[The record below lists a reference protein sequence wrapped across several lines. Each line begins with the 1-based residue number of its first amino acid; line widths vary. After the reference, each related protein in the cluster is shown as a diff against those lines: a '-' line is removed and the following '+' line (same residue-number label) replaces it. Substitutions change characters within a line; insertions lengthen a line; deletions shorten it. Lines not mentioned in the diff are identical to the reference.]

1 MNTAK
6 VDSGTLDRS
15 APDEPEHLAL
25 VDGPPPDHAAWVAA
39 VDQVLRRARRIADT
53 APAGAGVE
61 ALTWSTPD
69 GIAVRPL
76 YTADDAAELPDAGVP
91 GVRPFVRGSRP
102 GGAVPDGWDVRT
114 WHADPD
120 PREAVLADLANG
132 ATSIWL
138 AVGAAGTAVADLP
151 KALDGVLLDL
161 APVVL
166 DASAS
171 PAEAEAAA
179 QAYLELG
186 SARVGPAALLGT
198 LGLDPVGVRARTGS
212 GPDVGSVVPLALRV
226 SRDFPLVRAVVVD
239 GLPVH
244 AAGGSDAQE
253 LGYVVSAGVAY
264 LRALTAAGLGVDAA
278 ARLLELRIAV
288 TAEQFPTVAKL
299 RAARRLWAR
308 VLEASGAELD
318 TAAGPVPAVHA
329 VASPTMYTRR
339 DPYVNLLRGTVAGFA
354 AGVGGADAVTVAPFD
369 AALGSSTPFSR
380 RIARNTQSLL
390 VMEAHL
396 ARVIDPA
403 GGSWFVES
411 LTDELARAAWAF
423 FQELE
428 AAGGVVAALDS
439 GLVADRTA
447 AVRAGR
453 EKRGR
458 DPPGARDRRQRVPR
472 PAREAGAPLRP
483 GPARGPGTGSGPGVC
498 PCTGPRP
505 RTRRSATGPTRTSPP
520 PAPGRARSSR
530 PSARWPPTPRAP
542 GSPATC
548 CTPGGSTPSTRGP
561 PRPSTTWSPPSG
573 RRARPSRCC
582 ARPTRSTPSAPR
594 PSSPACAPRGR
605 GTCCS
610 RARHGWTVS
619 TGTWP
624 RAATPSPCCDGVYA
638 GRLDPDEEV
647 AR

>member
-1 MNTAK
+1 
-6 VDSGTLDRS
+6 
-15 APDEPEHLAL
+15 
-25 VDGPPPDHAAWVAA
+25 
-39 VDQVLRRARRIADT
+39 
-53 APAGAGVE
+53 
-61 ALTWSTPD
+61 
-69 GIAVRPL
+69 
-76 YTADDAAELPDAGVP
+76 
-91 GVRPFVRGSRP
+91 
-102 GGAVPDGWDVRT
+102 VRT

-120 PREAVLADLANG
+120 PREALLADLANG

-138 AVGAAGTAVADLP
+138 AVGGADQAGSAGGSGTAVADLP

-166 DASAS
+166 DTSAS
-171 PAEAEAAA
+171 PAQAEPAAL
-179 QAYLELG
+179 AYLELG
-186 SARVGPAALLGT
+186 AAGVGPAALLGT

-212 GPDVGSVVPLALRV
+212 GPDVESVVPLALRV
-226 SRDFPLVRAVVVD
+226 ARDFPQVRAVVVD

-253 LGYVVSAGVAY
+253 LGYVASAGVAY

-288 TAEQFPTVAKL
+288 TAEQFPTIAKL

-308 VLEASGAELD
+308 VLEASATSPG
-318 TAAGPVPAVHA
+318 TAPVLHA

-439 GLVADRTA
+439 GLVAERTA

-453 EKRGR
+453 EKEAATRRAPVTGVSEFPDLHEKPVPRSGPDLLAALGLGRGGLPVHRPAAAYEVFR
-458 DPPGARDRRQRVPR
+458 DRSDAHLAATGARPRAFLATLGPLAAHAARAGFARNLLHAGGIDTVDAGPTEAVDDVVAAFRAAGTPVAVLCSSDALYADRAVPVV
-472 PAREAGAPLRP
+472 AGLREAGARHVLLA
-483 GPARGPGTGSGPGVC
+483 GKAKLDGLDGHL
-498 PCTGPRP
+498 
-505 RTRRSATGPTRTSPP
+505 A
-520 PAPGRARSSR
+520 A
-530 PSARWPPTPRAP
+530 
-542 GSPATC
+542 
-548 CTPGGSTPSTRGP
+548 GGDALAVLDGMY
-561 PRPSTTWSPPSG
+561 
-573 RRARPSRCC
+573 
-582 ARPTRSTPSAPR
+582 
-594 PSSPACAPRGR
+594 
-605 GTCCS
+605 
-610 RARHGWTVS
+610 
-619 TGTWP
+619 
-624 RAATPSPCCDGVYA
+624 AA
-638 GRLDPDEEV
+638 LDPKEV